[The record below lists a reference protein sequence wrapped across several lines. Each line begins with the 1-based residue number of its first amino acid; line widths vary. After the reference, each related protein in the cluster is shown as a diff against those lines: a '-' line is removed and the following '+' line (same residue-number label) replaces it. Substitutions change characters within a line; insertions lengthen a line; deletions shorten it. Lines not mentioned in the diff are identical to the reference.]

1 MFPLAWL
8 VEYQLQNNPHLMD
21 LLCLKKGILRNVLTD
36 KKYPQ
41 GLTQAKTVHRRTFL
55 VDQFWPTIIYI
66 PIIVV
71 TEK

>member
-1 MFPLAWL
+1 
-8 VEYQLQNNPHLMD
+8 MD
-21 LLCLKKGILRNVLTD
+21 LLCLKKGLLRNVLTD

-66 PIIVV
+66 PIIAV